1 VSFPAVLGGL
11 PPGSVSVI
19 LGDSLRIR
27 PLLRA
32 LLLTCPQIAGTGL
45 AHRAGLIRSL
55 SARWRDPSQMCHP
68 VTPPRSVPT
77 SAPDPGRR
85 HEAL

>member
-1 VSFPAVLGGL
+1 VSFLAVLGGL
-11 PPGSVSVI
+11 PPGSVSAI

-32 LLLTCPQIAGTGL
+32 LLLTCPQIADPGL
-45 AHRAGLIRSL
+45 AHRVDLIRSL
-55 SARWRDPSQMCHP
+55 SASWRDPSQMCHP
-68 VTPPRSVPT
+68 VTPPRPVPT
-77 SAPDPGRR
+77 SAPGPGRR